1 MGCPSG
7 SLEDKNAETN
17 ADNGRLACEVS
28 ERIKGS
34 IYQGHS
40 CNVFELRIVVAGQLG
55 LEHQLWWLTMAS
67 TTNIKSFVLQN
78 STMDAGH
85 LGLKNQLLL
94 VREHYHWGKNFCASL
109 GQWDSISSWSK
120 HKICGLRW
128 ATATHQ
134 AGSITQWLICESL
147 PPTQY

>member
-1 MGCPSG
+1 MSLSASRIMGCHSG

-28 ERIKGS
+28 ERIKDS

-55 LEHQLWWLTMAS
+55 LEHQLWLTMAS
-67 TTNIKSFVLQN
+67 TTNMKSFVLQK
-78 STMDAGH
+78 STMDAGR

-94 VREHYHWGKNFCASL
+94 GRALSL
-109 GQWDSISSWSK
+109 G
-120 HKICGLRW
+120 
-128 ATATHQ
+128 
-134 AGSITQWLICESL
+134 
-147 PPTQY
+147 